1 MIYHQQQQRSKDKLS
16 PSANK
21 KDEEQQ
27 QLSLNNKLPDV
38 ISNTKPL
45 LPPPLPSTSDLSLP
59 LPSTY
64 QTPLLPPPGF
74 SRFLYSFQNKK
85 IISILYLD
93 YRSPFDF
100 AGVNNGPFGRVPPS
114 SNTAFG
120 GLGSLFPPP
129 PPPPGSSSS
138 TIDRKSDINGSVA
151 AAAALGLDWS
161 RFHRGIGPSS
171 LIPPLTSLSS
181 TNDNLS
187 SKKLDETNNNS
198 NNDK

>member
-21 KDEEQQ
+21 KDEEQ

-64 QTPLLPPPGF
+64 QTPLLPPPAF
-74 SRFLYSFQNKK
+74 SMFLYSFQNKK

-129 PPPPGSSSS
+129 PPPPSSSLNHKLP
-138 TIDRKSDINGSVA
+138 D
-151 AAAALGLDWS
+151 
-161 RFHRGIGPSS
+161 
-171 LIPPLTSLSS
+171 LISNTKPLFPPPLPS
-181 TNDNLS
+181 TNDLS
-187 SKKLDETNNNS
+187 LPLPSTYPTPLLPPPTFSRFSYLIVE
-198 NNDK
+198 